1 MPDVNQDRV
10 DFNTGLF
17 GLRLSGPNSLII
29 FLFIGLIGVAALT
42 IWTNRES
49 QKRDHEIACMI
60 KLNLYVNSV
69 PVGEAL
75 NWSRM
80 PPDIFPCV
88 PEFLYRP
95 ERQQVR

>member
-10 DFNTGLF
+10 EFSTGLF
-17 GLRLSGPNSLII
+17 GLSLTGSNALVI
-29 FLFIGLIGVAALT
+29 FLFIALFGLSALT
-42 IWTNRES
+42 IWSHRERS
-49 QKRDHEIACMI
+49 KEHANIVCMI

-69 PVGEAL
+69 PTGEAL

-95 ERQQVR
+95 ERQQIR